1 MSTTIQLAC
10 EPKVV
15 KLSVDKILPMR
26 AITQVT
32 RQCRKYQCIAASIK
46 ELGLIEPLVVYRQV
60 QSGGQYLLLDG
71 HLRLDA
77 LKTMNETEVPC
88 LLSHD
93 DEAYTYNHKVNR
105 LSAIQEHYMILRAI
119 ENGVPEKRIA
129 TALNVDVECIRRKAD
144 LLDGICPEVAVLLKD
159 KPTTA
164 GAFREI
170 KRAKPMRQIEM
181 AELMVSSH
189 NFSVDYAK
197 CLIAAAP
204 PEQLID
210 DNRPKDANG
219 LTADEMAR
227 MEREM
232 ETLGREFRLIE
243 ETHGQNTLNLVVVV
257 AYLKK
262 LLDNARVVRHL
273 SQSYA
278 EVLAEFQKLVET
290 KSLKEPQ
297 AS

>member
-1 MSTTIQLAC
+1 MASTIRLAC
-10 EPKVV
+10 DPKVV
-15 KLSVDKILPMR
+15 RLTLDKILPTR
-26 AITQVT
+26 SVTNVT
-32 RQCRKYQCIAASIK
+32 RQCRKYQSIAASIK
-46 ELGLIEPLVVYRQV
+46 ELGLIEPLVVYRDV
-60 QSGGQYLLLDG
+60 QPNGQHLLLDG

-77 LKTMNETEVPC
+77 LKAMNETEAPC

-105 LSAIQEHYMILRAI
+105 LSAIQEHFMILRAI

-129 TALNVDVECIRRKAD
+129 TALYVDVDCIRRKAD

-181 AELMVSSH
+181 AELFISSH
-189 NFSVDYAK
+189 NYTVDYAK
-197 CLIAAAP
+197 CLIAATP

-210 DNRPKDANG
+210 SSRTKEGLG
-219 LTADEMAR
+219 LTAEEMAR

-243 ETHGQNTLNLVVVV
+243 ESHGQNTLNLVVAV

-273 SQSYA
+273 SQNYS
-278 EVLAEFQKLVET
+278 EFLAEFQKLVET
-290 KSLKEPQ
+290 KSLKESPT
-297 AS
+297 

>member
-1 MSTTIQLAC
+1 MSSVIKLAC
-10 EPKVV
+10 DPKVV
-15 KLSVDKILPMR
+15 RIAVDKILATR
-26 AITQVT
+26 VITQVT
-32 RQCRKYQCIAASIK
+32 RQCRKYQSIAASLK
-46 ELGLIEPLVVYRQV
+46 ELGLIEPLVVYREV
-60 QSGGQYLLLDG
+60 QPNGQYLLLDG

-77 LKTMNETEVPC
+77 LKAMNETEVPC

-105 LSAIQEHYMILRAI
+105 LSAIQEHFMILRAI

-129 TALNVDVECIRRKAD
+129 TTLNVDVECIRRKAD
-144 LLDGICPEVAVLLKD
+144 LLDGICPEVAVILKD
-159 KPTTA
+159 KKTTA

-170 KRAKPMRQIEM
+170 KRAMPMRQIEM

-189 NFSVDYAK
+189 NYSVDYAK
-197 CLIAAAP
+197 CLIAASP
-204 PEQLID
+204 SEQLVEA
-210 DNRPKDANG
+210 NRPKEMGG

-243 ETHGQNTLNLVVVV
+243 DSHGQNTLNLVVAV

-262 LLDNARVVRHL
+262 LIENARVVRHL
-273 SQSYA
+273 SQNYA

-290 KSLKEPQ
+290 KSLKESQ
-297 AS
+297 S

>member
-1 MSTTIQLAC
+1 MSTVIKLAC
-10 EPKVV
+10 DPKVV
-15 KLSVDKILPMR
+15 QIPVDKILATR
-26 AITQVT
+26 VITQVT
-32 RQCRKYQCIAASIK
+32 RQCRKYQSIAASIK
-46 ELGLIEPLVVYRQV
+46 ELGLIEPLVVHRELQAN
-60 QSGGQYLLLDG
+60 GQYLLLDG
-71 HLRLDA
+71 HLRLDVVRA
-77 LKTMNETEVPC
+77 MHETEVPC

-105 LSAIQEHYMILRAI
+105 LTAIQEHFMILRAI

-129 TALNVDVECIRRKAD
+129 TTLNIDVECIRRKAD
-144 LLDGICPEVAVLLKD
+144 LLDGICPEVAVILKD
-159 KPTTA
+159 KKTTA

-189 NFSVDYAK
+189 NYSVDYAK
-197 CLIAAAP
+197 CLIAATAS
-204 PEQLID
+204 EQLVEA
-210 DNRPKDANG
+210 NRPKETNG

-232 ETLGREFRLIE
+232 ETLGREFQLIE
-243 ETHGQNTLNLVVVV
+243 ESHGQNTLNLVVVV

-262 LLDNARVVRHL
+262 LLDNARIVRHL
-273 SQSYA
+273 SQNYA

-290 KSLKEPQ
+290 KSLKESQ
-297 AS
+297 S

>member
-1 MSTTIQLAC
+1 MSSIIKLAC
-10 EPKVV
+10 DPRVV
-15 KLSVDKILPMR
+15 RIAVEKILATR
-26 AITQVT
+26 GVTQT
-32 RQCRKYQCIAASIK
+32 LRQSRKYKSIAASIK
-46 ELGLIEPLVVYRQV
+46 ELGLIEPLVVYREV
-60 QSGGQYLLLDG
+60 QSNGQFLLLDG

-77 LKTMNETEVPC
+77 LKAMNETEVPC

-105 LSAIQEHYMILRAI
+105 LSAIQEHFMILRAI
-119 ENGVPEKRIA
+119 KNGVPEKRIA
-129 TALNVDVECIRRKAD
+129 VTLDVDVECIRRKAD

-159 KPTTA
+159 KKATA

-181 AELMVSSH
+181 AELMISSH

-197 CLIAAAP
+197 CLVAATP
-204 PEQLID
+204 SDQLVD
-210 DNRPKDANG
+210 ASRPKDANG

-262 LLDNARVVRHL
+262 LLDNARIVRHL
-273 SQSYA
+273 SNNYP
-278 EVLAEFQKLVET
+278 ELLAEFQKLVET
-290 KSLKEPQ
+290 KSLKESQ
-297 AS
+297 A

>member
-1 MSTTIQLAC
+1 MSSAIKLAC
-10 EPKVV
+10 DPKVV
-15 KLSVDKILPMR
+15 RLAVDKILATR
-26 AITQVT
+26 VVTDVT
-32 RQCRKYQCIAASIK
+32 RQCRKFQSIAASIK
-46 ELGLIEPLVVYRQV
+46 DLGLIEPLVVYREV
-60 QSGGQYLLLDG
+60 QPNGQYLLLDG
-71 HLRLDA
+71 HLRLDI
-77 LKTMNETEVPC
+77 LKTMNEMEAPC

-105 LSAIQEHYMILRAI
+105 LSAIQEHFMILRTI

-129 TALNVDVECIRRKAD
+129 VALNVDVECIRRKAD

-159 KPTTA
+159 KKTTA

-189 NFSVDYAK
+189 NYSVDYAK
-197 CLIAAAP
+197 CLVAATP
-204 PEQLID
+204 PDQLLD
-210 DNRPKDANG
+210 ANRLKDANG

-243 ETHGQNTLNLVVVV
+243 DTHGQNTLNLVVAV

-273 SQSYA
+273 SQNYS
-278 EVLAEFQKLVET
+278 ELLAEFQKLVET
-290 KSLKEPQ
+290 KSLKEQQ
-297 AS
+297 A

>member
-1 MSTTIQLAC
+1 
-10 EPKVV
+10 
-15 KLSVDKILPMR
+15 
-26 AITQVT
+26 
-32 RQCRKYQCIAASIK
+32 
-46 ELGLIEPLVVYRQV
+46 LIEPLVVYRELQPN
-60 QSGGQYLLLDG
+60 GQYLLLDG
-71 HLRLDA
+71 HLRLDI
-77 LKTMNETEVPC
+77 LKTMKETEVPC

-105 LSAIQEHYMILRAI
+105 LSAIQEHFMILRAI

-129 TALNVDVECIRRKAD
+129 TSLNVDIECIRRKAD

-159 KPTTA
+159 KKTTA

-170 KRAKPMRQIEM
+170 KRVKPMRQIEIS
-181 AELMVSSH
+181 ELMVSSH
-189 NFSVDYAK
+189 NYSVDYAK
-197 CLIAAAP
+197 CLIAATP
-204 PEQLID
+204 PDQLID
-210 DNRPKDANG
+210 ADRPKDANG

-243 ETHGQNTLNLVVVV
+243 ETHGQNTLNLVVAV

-273 SQSYA
+273 SQNYP
-278 EVLAEFQKLVET
+278 ELLTEFQKLVET
-290 KSLKEPQ
+290 KSLKEP
-297 AS
+297 

>member
-1 MSTTIQLAC
+1 MSSVIKLAC
-10 EPKVV
+10 DPKVV
-15 KLSVDKILPMR
+15 RIAVGNILATRVTTP
-26 AITQVT
+26 VT
-32 RQCRKYQCIAASIK
+32 RQCRKYQSIVASIK
-46 ELGLIEPLVVYRQV
+46 ELGLIEPLVVYRELQPN
-60 QSGGQYLLLDG
+60 GQYLLLDG
-71 HLRLDA
+71 HLRLDI
-77 LKTMNETEVPC
+77 LKSMNETEVPC

-105 LSAIQEHYMILRAI
+105 LSAIQEHFMILRAI

-129 TALNVDVECIRRKAD
+129 TSLNVDIECIRRKAD

-159 KPTTA
+159 KKTTA

-170 KRAKPMRQIEM
+170 KRVKPMRQIEIS
-181 AELMVSSH
+181 ELMVSSH
-189 NFSVDYAK
+189 NYSVDYAK
-197 CLIAAAP
+197 CLIAATP
-204 PEQLID
+204 PDQLID
-210 DNRPKDANG
+210 ADRPKDANG

-243 ETHGQNTLNLVVVV
+243 ETHGQNTLNLVVAV

-273 SQSYA
+273 SQNYP
-278 EVLAEFQKLVET
+278 ELLTEFQKLVET
-290 KSLKEPQ
+290 KSLKEP
-297 AS
+297 